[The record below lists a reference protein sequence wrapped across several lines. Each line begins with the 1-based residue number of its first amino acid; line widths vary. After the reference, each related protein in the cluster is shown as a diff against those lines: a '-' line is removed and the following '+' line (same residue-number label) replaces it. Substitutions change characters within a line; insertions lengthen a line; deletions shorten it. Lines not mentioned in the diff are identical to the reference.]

1 MSEICRIAGWG
12 IEQYGS
18 LDLANELRGEQSMKF
33 SPLWL
38 IIWNSEATVPITST
52 TDCYTAYGLGFDY
65 KKQICAGWE
74 EGGIDSCQGD
84 SGGPLVCS
92 GKGLPVLNG
101 IISTGFMCAIPRVP
115 GLYTKISTYSDWI
128 RMTVEAYP
136 KIDVDTISEYSYR
149 TPSGIIKPQGTLSTF
164 KKFIETRSQPKSLP
178 NLLSA

>member
-1 MSEICRIAGWG
+1 
-12 IEQYGS
+12 
-18 LDLANELRGEQSMKF
+18 MKI
-33 SPLWL
+33 S
-38 IIWNSEATVPITST
+38 NSEASVPVTST

-92 GKGLPVLNG
+92 GKGLSVLNG
-101 IISTGFMCAIPRVP
+101 IISTGFMCAVPRVP

-128 RMTVEAYP
+128 RKTVEDYP
-136 KIDVDTISEYSYR
+136 KIDVDSISEYSYR

-164 KKFIETRSQPKSLP
+164 DKFIETRSQPKYQ
-178 NLLSA
+178 LSKIIVCVIIIACYSFVSNGICAKCYHRYVTNHMH